1 LPGTGSNGGIKV
13 RVAVFAGDKE
23 IGVRFVDLRVQ
34 YSCRQIVARDNIPTG
49 ARITEQN
56 TKVESVLSNNP
67 ESPDWKAPYGLV
79 ARRNISAGGVI
90 NAGMVRQIKPEIL
103 VRRNKHVA
111 VVISRPGLAIT
122 AIGRALEDGHVGEYI
137 KVQMRITD
145 SSRTIIARVNN
156 DGTVE
161 PVL

>member
-1 LPGTGSNGGIKV
+1 
-13 RVAVFAGDKE
+13 
-23 IGVRFVDLRVQ
+23 
-34 YSCRQIVARDNIPTG
+34 
-49 ARITEQN
+49 
-56 TKVESVLSNNP
+56 
-67 ESPDWKAPYGLV
+67 
-79 ARRNISAGGVI
+79 VI